1 MWKGERK
8 RDSESMWS
16 VKGSAN
22 GRYVKDER
30 ERKERKTNL
39 GQNSFFL
46 QCRHTNLVSWSE
58 AFSSMAT

>member
-22 GRYVKDER
+22 GIYVKDEK
-30 ERKERKTNL
+30 ERKERKTNI
-39 GQNSFFL
+39 GQNSFSY
-46 QCRHTNLVSWSE
+46 TV
-58 AFSSMAT
+58 